1 MSFTA
6 LASIGATG
14 GITGSCMCPILSPEP
29 AVLHDHLMIGT
40 NWSGTYTYRARDL
53 HRPRTIEELQE
64 LVANGGQLHAVGT
77 RHSFND
83 VADGAALISVADLP
97 GEVIIDDEAHTVR
110 VPAAIRYG
118 DLAAR
123 LQSAG
128 WALANLASLPHISV
142 AGSVATATHGSG
154 NRNQTLASA
163 VTAMTLIS
171 GTGELVAIDRG
182 HPDFPGAVVHLGAL
196 GVITELTLAI
206 EPTFDVRQDVYQHL
220 PWQRLT
226 DSFEDV
232 LGAGYSV
239 SAITDFAGDDLD
251 LLWVKTRLALRQA
264 QDTVDGSGRDG
275 CRARCSGRRRRR
287 EKVHMTRGNDP
298 RFCTPQLGEVGP
310 WSDRLA
316 HFLLEFTPS
325 SGAEI
330 QSEYLMDRVHGPA
343 VVEALRGLGGIIAPL
358 VKSAEIRTVAA
369 DDLWLSPAYRRDIFG
384 VHFTWQPDAAAVT
397 SAVAEIERALRPFS
411 PRPHWGKVFGDGFDW
426 AGAVSA
432 PGRLPVARGAAT
444 TRTASSAPD
453 WCRARF

>member
-1 MSFTA
+1 
-6 LASIGATG
+6 
-14 GITGSCMCPILSPEP
+14 
-29 AVLHDHLMIGT
+29 VLHDHLMIGT
-40 NWSGTYTYRARDL
+40 NWSGTYTYRAGAL
-53 HRPRTIEELQE
+53 HRPRTMEELQD
-64 LVANGGQLHAVGT
+64 LVGSGRQLHAVGT

-97 GEVIIDDEAHTVR
+97 GEMIIDDRAQIVR
-110 VPAAIRYG
+110 VPAATRYG

-128 WALANLASLPHISV
+128 WALGNLASLPHISV

-154 NRNQTLASA
+154 NRNQTLAAA
-163 VTAMTLIS
+163 VTGMTLIN
-171 GTGELVAIDRG
+171 GTGELVAVDRG

-196 GVITELTLAI
+196 GVVTELTLAV
-206 EPTFDVRQDVYQHL
+206 EPTFDVRQDVYRHL
-220 PWQRLT
+220 PWDQLR

-251 LLWVKTRLALRQA
+251 LLWVKTRVGPSTGAGR
-264 QDTVDGSGRDG
+264 DSTGSGTGGDMPATLFG
-275 CRARCSGRRRRR
+275 ATAAT
-287 EKVHMTRGNDP
+287 EKLHMTRGNDP

-343 VVEALRGLGGIIAPL
+343 VVEALRGLGGVIAPL

-369 DDLWLSPAYRRDIFG
+369 DDLWLSPAYQRDIFG

-397 SAVAEIERALRPFS
+397 SAVAEIEQTLSQFS
-411 PRPHWGKVFGDGFDW
+411 PRPHWAKVFGDGFDW
-426 AGAVSA
+426 AALYPRLGDFRSLAQRYDPNGVFRTGLVS
-432 PGRLPVARGAAT
+432 
-444 TRTASSAPD
+444 RTILSS
-453 WCRARF
+453 

>member
-1 MSFTA
+1 
-6 LASIGATG
+6 
-14 GITGSCMCPILSPEP
+14 MCPILSPEP

-40 NWSGTYTYRARDL
+40 NWSGTYTYRAREL
-53 HRPRTIEELQE
+53 HRPRTIEELQQV
-64 LVANGGQLHAVGT
+64 VANGRQLHAVGT

-97 GEVIIDDEAHTVR
+97 GEVIIDEQAHTVR

-154 NRNQTLASA
+154 NHNQTLASA

-171 GTGELVAIDRG
+171 GTGELVTIDRD

-196 GVITELTLAI
+196 GVITELTLSI

-239 SAITDFAGDDLD
+239 SAITDFGGDDLD
-251 LLWVKTRLALRQA
+251 LLWVKTRLGPSTGSGH
-264 QDTVDGSGRDG
+264 DSTGSGRDMPDTLFG
-275 CRARCSGRRRRR
+275 ATAAT

-343 VVEALRGLGGIIAPL
+343 AVEALRGLGGIIAPL
-358 VKSAEIRTVAA
+358 VKSAEIRTAAA
-369 DDLWLSPAYRRDIFG
+369 DDLWLSSAYQRDIFG

-397 SAVAEIERALRPFS
+397 SAVAEIEQALSQFS
-411 PRPHWGKVFGDGFDW
+411 PRPHWAKVFGDGFDW
-426 AGAVSA
+426 AALYPRLDDFRSLADRYDPNGVFRTGLVS
-432 PGRLPVARGAAT
+432 RTVLAT
-444 TRTASSAPD
+444 
-453 WCRARF
+453 

>member
-1 MSFTA
+1 
-6 LASIGATG
+6 
-14 GITGSCMCPILSPEP
+14 MCPILSPAP

-40 NWSGTYTYRARDL
+40 NWSGTYTYRAGDL
-53 HRPRTIEELQE
+53 HRPQTIEELQD
-64 LVANGGQLHAVGT
+64 LVASGGQLHAVGT

-97 GEVIIDDEAHTVR
+97 GEVIIDEAARTVR

-154 NRNQTLASA
+154 NRNQTLAAA
-163 VTAMTLIS
+163 VTGMTLIN

-251 LLWVKTRLALRQA
+251 LLWVKTRVGPS
-264 QDTVDGSGRDG
+264 TGSGRETEAEHAGHAVRGDG
-275 CRARCSGRRRRR
+275 GDGEAA
-287 EKVHMTRGNDP
+287 HDP
-298 RFCTPQLGEVGP
+298 RQ
-310 WSDRLA
+310 R
-316 HFLLEFTPS
+316 
-325 SGAEI
+325 
-330 QSEYLMDRVHGPA
+330 PA
-343 VVEALRGLGGIIAPL
+343 VLYAAAGRGRSL
-358 VKSAEIRTVAA
+358 VGSAGPF
-369 DDLWLSPAYRRDIFG
+369 PAG
-384 VHFTWQPDAAAVT
+384 VH
-397 SAVAEIERALRPFS
+397 AEQWS
-411 PRPHWGKVFGDGFDW
+411 GD
-426 AGAVSA
+426 
-432 PGRLPVARGAAT
+432 PE
-444 TRTASSAPD
+444 
-453 WCRARF
+453 